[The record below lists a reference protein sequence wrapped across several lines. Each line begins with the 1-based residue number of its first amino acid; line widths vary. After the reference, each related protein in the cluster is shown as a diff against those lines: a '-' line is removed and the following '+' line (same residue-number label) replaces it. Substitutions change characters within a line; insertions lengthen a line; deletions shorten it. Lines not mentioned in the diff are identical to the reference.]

1 MEQPA
6 GIAEL
11 YIPPA
16 DEVGKSIPSWGA
28 MFLFVILVTMGV
40 KGGSAA
46 ASGAIPNPGMIVEAA
61 GKAVVDRVDVLF
73 EDVTKVGEE
82 LSDSIVSIRNSL
94 VQAAQTMRTFFTMVT
109 SFVISFA
116 KMLQGL
122 MGSAL
127 NMVTVIKG
135 LLNSLFDTMTI
146 LVYTISTSMNLV
158 GSVDNGPPGQAMR
171 TMIGIINAF

>member
-1 MEQPA
+1 MDKPA
-6 GIAEL
+6 VVAEL

-16 DEVGKSIPSWGA
+16 DEIGKSIPSWGA
-28 MFLFVILVTMGV
+28 MFIFIMLVTIGL
-40 KGGSAA
+40 KGGAA
-46 ASGAIPNPGMIVEAA
+46 AATGNIPNPGMIVDAA

-109 SFVISFA
+109 SFVISFS

-146 LVYTISTSMNLV
+146 LVYTITTSMNLI
-158 GSVDNGPPGQAMR
+158 GSIDNGPPGHAMK